1 MKAAWIQYRKRP
13 VVLLFTHTLLMA
25 VIKMDWQKNLLVAA
39 ILATLLMLVIRWHEY
54 QEKLPVQ
61 TQVAT
66 QTTTNTDSIPA
77 ATAASSDIPVA
88 ANSSA
93 ETPAAPLA
101 VNQLIKV
108 KTDSF
113 DLVINPLGGDIVQLA
128 LPRYFLKLNT
138 PDQPFVLL
146 DNRDNHTYLAQ
157 SGLIG
162 TNGTDT
168 AQGRP
173 VFTSEKTAYALADGD
188 NQLTVD
194 LLLQQ
199 GDVTITKRFTFT
211 RGEYLIKVDYLIDN
225 KSANPWSAQLYGQI
239 KRDSQNFVKVSA
251 LEMNPFLGAA
261 ITTQEENYK
270 KMTFAKI
277 AEGEY
282 KTSHK
287 GGWVAMVQHYFIS
300 AWIPDAN
307 SDNSYSLRKLG
318 SNDLY
323 LLGFTGKVT
332 EVAPGTQAS
341 ISASF
346 YAGPKDTERLEQIS
360 PHLDLTV
367 DYGWLWWVSKPLF
380 IVLKWI
386 HGVVGNWGLAIIG
399 LTLFVKLLFF
409 KLSATSY
416 KSMAKMRKLAPKLA
430 EMKERYGDDRQKF
443 SQEMMKMY
451 KTEKVNP
458 FGGCLPLLIQMP
470 VFLALY
476 YVLMESVELRHS
488 PFFGWIFDLSVKDP
502 YFVLPIIYGITMYF
516 MQKLNPQPADPMQA
530 RIMQMLP
537 LIFTF
542 MFLWFPAGLVLYWVT
557 NNTLSIIQQYIITKQ
572 IDAEPTAK

>member
-1 MKAAWIQYRKRP
+1 
-13 VVLLFTHTLLMA
+13 MA
-25 VIKMDWQKNLLVAA
+25 VIKMDWQKNLLIAA
-39 ILATLLMLVIRWHEY
+39 ILATLLMLVIRWNEY
-54 QEKLPVQ
+54 QENLPTQ
-61 TQVAT
+61 TPIAT
-66 QTTTNTDSIPA
+66 QTTTTNSSLPA
-77 ATAASSDIPVA
+77 ATAANSDIPVA
-88 ANSSA
+88 ANSPA
-93 ETPAAPLA
+93 EAEKTTLA
-101 VNQLIKV
+101 STQLISV

-128 LPRYFLKLNT
+128 LPRHFLKLDT

-173 VFTSEKTAYALADGD
+173 LFSSEKTQYTLAEGE
-188 NQLTVD
+188 NQLVVN

-199 GDVTITKRFTFT
+199 GDVKIIKRYTFT
-211 RGEYLIKVDYLIDN
+211 RGDYLINVEYLIDN
-225 KSANPWSAQLYGQI
+225 QSTNPWSAQLYGQI
-239 KRDSQNFVKVSA
+239 KRDSQNFKKVSA

-261 ITTQEENYK
+261 ITTPDDKYK
-270 KMTFAKI
+270 KITFDDM
-277 AEGEY
+277 AEKEE
-282 KTSHK
+282 KSVVQ
-287 GGWVAMVQHYFIS
+287 GGWIAMVQHYFIS
-300 AWIPDAN
+300 AWIPNAESQN
-307 SDNSYSLRKLG
+307 TYHLRKLG
-318 SNDLY
+318 DNDIY
-323 LLGFTGKVT
+323 LMGFTGKVN
-332 EVAPGTQAS
+332 EVAPGTQGT
-341 ISASF
+341 ISAGF

-360 PHLDLTV
+360 PYLDLTV
-367 DYGWLWWVSKPLF
+367 DYGWLWWVAKPLF

-386 HGVVGNWGLAIIG
+386 HGLVGNWGLAIIG
-399 LTLFVKLLFF
+399 LTLIVKALFF

-416 KSMAKMRKLAPKLA
+416 KSMAKMRKLAPKMA
-430 EMKERYGDDRQKF
+430 ELKERLGDDRQKF

-488 PFFGWIFDLSVKDP
+488 PFFGWILDLSVKDP

-516 MQKLNPQPADPMQA
+516 MQKLNPQPTDPMQA

-537 LIFTF
+537 LVFTF

-572 IDAEPTAK
+572 IDAEPAAK

>member
-1 MKAAWIQYRKRP
+1 
-13 VVLLFTHTLLMA
+13 MA
-25 VIKMDWQKNLLVAA
+25 VIKMDWQKNLLIAA
-39 ILATLLMLVIRWHEY
+39 ILATLLMLVIRWHEF
-54 QEKLPVQ
+54 QEQ
-61 TQVAT
+61 R
-66 QTTTNTDSIPA
+66 PA
-77 ATAASSDIPVA
+77 AAAVASQSYSSAATPSGAVPSATNEIPVA
-88 ANSSA
+88 ANELSEAAKVELAA
-93 ETPAAPLA
+93 EK
-101 VNQLIKV
+101 LITV

-128 LPRYFLKLNT
+128 LPRHFLKLDT

-162 TNGTDT
+162 LNGTDT
-168 AQGRP
+168 AQGNRP
-173 VFTSEKTAYALADGD
+173 LFSSEQQNYQLADGQE
-188 NQLTVD
+188 QLQVD
-194 LLLQQ
+194 LVLQQ
-199 GDVTITKRFTFT
+199 GDVKITKRFTFT
-211 RGEYLIKVDYLIDN
+211 RGDYLINVEYLIDN
-225 KSANPWSAQLYGQI
+225 QSTSTWSAQLYGQI

-251 LEMNPFLGAA
+251 LEMNPYLGAA
-261 ITTQEENYK
+261 ITTPDENYK
-270 KMTFAKI
+270 KLTFAKI
-277 AEGEY
+277 AESEF
-282 KTSHK
+282 KTTEQ

-300 AWIPDAN
+300 AWIPDAESQN
-307 SDNSYSLRKLG
+307 TYHLRKLG
-318 SNDLY
+318 TNDLY
-323 LLGFTGKVT
+323 LLGFTGKVN
-332 EVAPGTQAS
+332 EVAPGTQGS
-341 ISASF
+341 IKAGF
-346 YAGPKDTERLEQIS
+346 YAGPKDTKRLKEIS
-360 PHLDLTV
+360 PYLDLTV
-367 DYGWLWWVSKPLF
+367 DYGWLWWISKYLF
-380 IVLKWI
+380 WVMEQI
-386 HGVVGNWGLAIIG
+386 HNLVGNWGLAIIG
-399 LTLFVKLLFF
+399 LTLLVKALFF

-416 KSMAKMRKLAPKLA
+416 KSMAKMRKLAPKMA

-488 PFFGWIFDLSVKDP
+488 PFFGWILDLSVKDP

-516 MQKLNPQPADPMQA
+516 MQKLNPQPTDPMQA

-557 NNTLSIIQQYIITKQ
+557 NNSLSILQQYIITKQ
-572 IDAEPTAK
+572 IDAEPSHK